1 MLDYLEQA
9 ALEKKGPP
17 ESIDRTP
24 TQVKCFVVNVV
35 NQRTYDENVRSIDDK
50 LYEAI
55 GLCEALNLNIV
66 ESKNIKMK
74 NLSPSLYIGK
84 GNLDEIKESVQSQ
97 KIDLV
102 YFDAHLTPVH
112 QRNLEKYLNT
122 KVIDRTGI
130 IIEIFALR
138 ARTNEGKLQVELAHL
153 HHQRSRLVKAWS
165 HLERQRGGG
174 GFIGGPGES
183 QKELDRRM
191 LDTKLIRVKK
201 DLAQVKKTRELHR
214 KHREKNQLPTIA
226 LVGYTNAGKSMFFNK
241 ITKDKVLSQNMLFAT
256 LDTTLGQVVLKNNR
270 KILLADTVGF
280 ISDLPTELIA
290 AFRATLEETLYA
302 DVLIHVIDASSA
314 HYETQ
319 RQDVYTVLKSLRE
332 SYAFENTQT
341 ILEVYNKFDLLDDEQ
356 QRYFANICDMSE
368 HKFCISSLDGKGIP
382 SLLKHIEGLF
392 PPHISDT
399 YYDQYLEEPTPL
411 KDH

>member
-1 MLDYLEQA
+1 MLDYLEQV
-9 ALEKKGPP
+9 ALEKKGPLP
-17 ESIDRTP
+17 IIDRTP
-24 TQVKCFVVNVV
+24 VPVKCFVVNTV
-35 NQRTYDENVRSIDDK
+35 NQRTYDANIRSIDDK
-50 LYEAI
+50 LYEAM
-55 GLCEALNLNIV
+55 GLCEALNLTIV
-66 ESKNIKMK
+66 EFKNIKLK
-74 NLSPSLYIGK
+74 SLSSSLYIGK
-84 GNLDEIKESVQSQ
+84 GNLDEIKKKIQAQ

-153 HHQRSRLVKAWS
+153 QHQRSRLVKAWS

-270 KILLADTVGF
+270 KILIADTVGF

-302 DVLIHVIDASSA
+302 DVLIHVIDASSP

-332 SYAFENTQT
+332 SYSFENTQT

-356 QRYFANICDMSE
+356 QRYFANIGNISD
-368 HKFCISSLDGKGIP
+368 HKFCISSLDGQGI
-382 SLLKHIEGLF
+382 SNLLAHIESMFQPLS
-392 PPHISDT
+392 SDS
-399 YYDQYLEEPTPL
+399 YYDQYLEEPT
-411 KDH
+411 H